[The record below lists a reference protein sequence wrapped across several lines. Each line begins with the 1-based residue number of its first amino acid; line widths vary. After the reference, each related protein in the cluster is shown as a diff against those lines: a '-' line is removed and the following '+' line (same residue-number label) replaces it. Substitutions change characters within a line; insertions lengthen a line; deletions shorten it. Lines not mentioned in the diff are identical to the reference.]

1 MIPTHHASSPRS
13 GRPAARIVA
22 LIGVLGIFG
31 VAAGCF
37 APRAPAP
44 TSITAASEAAPGSLR
59 ALRDGRVIG
68 TKGLYGGFAWLGLPY
83 ARPPVGERRFRA
95 PAPPEPWSGVREALR
110 FAPACP
116 QYGSAIS
123 GGPPVPAGERV
134 GEEDCLYLNV
144 YAPVSAPASRS
155 GSTSGSASESA
166 TELQIEAVRETTSGR
181 VGAGLPVMFWI
192 HGGGNTS
199 GSAAFF
205 DGSRLAQ
212 EHRVVVVTIH
222 YRLGFLGW
230 LRHRSLREGA
240 ADPLEASGNFGL
252 LDQILALDWV
262 QQNIA
267 EFGGDP
273 GNVTIFGES
282 AGGWNVMALLASPLA
297 SGRFHRA
304 IAQSSV
310 TWSFSPDRAER
321 YVDDPTPGEATS
333 SGEALIRMLIAAGR
347 AEDRAAAKRLI
358 DSMEAASLAA
368 FLRSRTLPEL
378 FAAYSG
384 DEGQPTDGYTC
395 PRIFEDGIVLPAG
408 PLARAFGAESAFNR
422 VPVMLGT
429 NRDEEKLF
437 LLSNPEYT
445 RRLFGIV
452 PTYRNRTRYL
462 RDART
467 ISRIWRMMA
476 VDEVADDLSRA
487 MPGQVFSYRFDWD
500 EQPRILWTDLGE
512 MIGAAHGFEIPFVF
526 GHWYLGPDSDRV
538 FVDGNRAGREALGRA
553 MRSYWTDFAR
563 HGRPGRGRDASRP
576 DWPHWRPDAPRFLV
590 FDTPDGG
597 GIRMAAGRESAAEIA
612 ASILEDPTYTS
623 LRRRCTALA
632 SIHNWAPQAFSV
644 QDYQNEGGGLC
655 RSFPLRE
662 LVDPL

>member
-1 MIPTHHASSPRS
+1 MIPAHPASRPSC
-13 GRPAARIVA
+13 GRPVARIVA
-22 LIGVLGIFG
+22 LIGAFGVLGL
-31 VAAGCF
+31 AGCVG
-37 APRAPAP
+37 PREPAA
-44 TSITAASEAAPGSLR
+44 TAIPASDEAAPGSLR
-59 ALRDGRVIG
+59 TLRDGRVVG
-68 TKGLYGGFAWLGLPY
+68 TRGLYGGFAWLGLPY

-95 PAPPEPWSGVREALR
+95 SAPPESWSGVRPALR
-110 FAPACP
+110 LAPACP

-123 GGPPVPAGERV
+123 GGPPVPVGERV

-144 YAPVSAPASRS
+144 YAPAVSTSTDEPPASPPESDRAPAS
-155 GSTSGSASESA
+155 GHA
-166 TELQIEAVRETTSGR
+166 
-181 VGAGLPVMFWI
+181 GAGLPVMFWI

-205 DGSRLAQ
+205 DGSRLAEEQ
-212 EHRVVVVTIH
+212 RVVVVTIQ

-240 ADPLEASGNFGL
+240 ADSLEASGNFGL

-262 QQNIA
+262 QQNVA
-267 EFGGDP
+267 AFGGDP
-273 GNVTIFGES
+273 HNVTIFGES

-297 SGRFHRA
+297 SGLFHRA

-310 TWSFSPDRAER
+310 TWSFSPQQAEH
-321 YVDDPTPGEATS
+321 YVDDEQPGEATS
-333 SGEALIRMLIAAGR
+333 SGDALIRMLIAAGR
-347 AEDRAAAKRLI
+347 AGDRAAAKRLI

-378 FAAYSG
+378 FAAYSIG
-384 DEGQPTDGYTC
+384 GGEPVDGYTC
-395 PRIFEDGIVLPAG
+395 PRIFEDGVVLPAT

-452 PTYRNRTRYL
+452 PTYRDRDRYL

-476 VDEVADDLSRA
+476 VDDVADDLSQA
-487 MPGQVFSYRFDWD
+487 MPGQVFAYRFDWD

-526 GHWYLGPDSDRV
+526 GHWDLGPESDRV
-538 FVDGNRAGREALGRA
+538 FVESNRAGREALGRA
-553 MRSYWTDFAR
+553 MRSYWTEFAR
-563 HGRPGRGRDASRP
+563 SGRPGRGRDTHRP
-576 DWPHWRPDAPRFLV
+576 DWPDWCPDARRFLV
-590 FDTPDGG
+590 FDTPAGG
-597 GIRMAAGRESAAEIA
+597 GIRVAAGRENAAEIA
-612 ASILEDPTYTS
+612 TGILEDPSYAS

-632 SIHNWAPQAFSV
+632 SIHNWAPEAFSI
-644 QDYQNEGGGLC
+644 QDYQTEGGGLC
-655 RSFPLRE
+655 SSFPLRE
-662 LVDPL
+662 LVDSL